1 MLKKIS
7 LILLLLLPINFAF
20 AGDGATI
27 ITESGVLI
35 KLKNGYSQLESA
47 LAQNASDKKQIVAV
61 KIEGETMQ
69 LNLDHVSLICRDD
82 CKVAEITYPRK
93 AQDR

>member
-1 MLKKIS
+1 MFKKI
-7 LILLLLLPINFAF
+7 LLTTLFSIPVNFAF

-35 KLKNGYSQLESA
+35 KLKNGYAQIESA
-47 LAQNASDKKQIVAV
+47 LAQNANNKKQIVAV
-61 KIEGETMQ
+61 KIEGETIQ

-82 CKVAEITYPRK
+82 CKVAEISYPK
-93 AQDR
+93 KSQD